1 MSEIRLLDTH
11 TINKIAAGEVVER
24 PSSVIKELVENSID
38 AKASSITV
46 EIKQGGIDFIR
57 VTDNG
62 LGIPKDEVEVAF
74 LRHATSKIETAED
87 LQKVLTLGFRG
98 EALASIASVSHVEL
112 LTKTPQ
118 DLTGKRIEISGGKLG
133 SSEEVA
139 CPNGTTFM
147 MRHLFYNVPA
157 RKEFLGSSSS
167 EGAKITDY
175 MNRLALA
182 HPEISFKYIQN
193 NKLVF
198 TTSGNHDLTQVVLQI
213 YGKEAAKN
221 VLPLHGEEDGITCTG
236 LLGNTSLTRANRNYE
251 HFFINGR
258 TIKSTLLQRAVED
271 AYKTLVMIGKFP
283 FVLLHL
289 TLDPATIDV
298 NVHPTKMQ
306 VRFKDEDGIYATVYK
321 MVLEQLR
328 QENLV
333 PRVLDNPLS
342 PHTPLKPHKEEQV
355 ATQQMAVDT
364 FFAPQKP
371 VTPPTA
377 TSLLGT
383 THSSYLSRPYEPS
396 PTERLFGKEETLP
409 TKSLEEEGE
418 VETYLPPLIHSYV
431 VPPTERRESQAAS
444 NTLHSEIREEAS
456 PLSPHYRIVG
466 QFFNTYW
473 LVEYGG
479 QVYIIDQHAAHERLL
494 YERFMHQ
501 LQNGES
507 SSQLLL
513 LPETLHLTSAERVL
527 LEKEKALFEKLGFKI
542 EGFGETDVVIREVPF
557 ILNAPLPP
565 SVVKDILDQLEETKP
580 GDLTVIKENA
590 IIKMACRSAVKAH
603 DALTNL
609 ECQKLIEELMALQN
623 PFTCP
628 HGRPT
633 LVALTQ
639 TDIEKMFKRIT

>member
-1 MSEIRLLDTH
+1 MSEIKLLDTH

-24 PSSVIKELVENSID
+24 PCSVIKELVENSID
-38 AKASSITV
+38 AKASSITL

-62 LGIPKDEVEVAF
+62 VGIPKEEVEVAF

-98 EALASIASVSHVEL
+98 EALASIAAVSHVEL
-112 LTKTPQ
+112 LTKTSQ
-118 DLTGKRIEISGGKLG
+118 DLTGKRLEVSGGKIG
-133 SSEEVA
+133 ISEEVA

-175 MNRLALA
+175 ISRLALA

-193 NKLVF
+193 NKLLF
-198 TTSGNHDLTQVVLQI
+198 TTSGNHDLTQAVLQV

-221 VLPLHGEEDGITCTG
+221 VMPLYDEEEGITCTG
-236 LLGNTSLTRANRNYE
+236 LLGNTLLTRANRNYE

-271 AYKTLVMIGKFP
+271 AYKTLVMVGKFP

-306 VRFKDEDGIYATVYK
+306 VRFREEERIYQMVYK
-321 MVLEQLR
+321 AITKELRKNHLVPEVLKNQLLPTTPLRPSKEELKATEQLFV
-328 QENLV
+328 E
-333 PRVLDNPLS
+333 
-342 PHTPLKPHKEEQV
+342 
-355 ATQQMAVDT
+355 T
-364 FFAPQKP
+364 FFAPQKSLE
-371 VTPPTA
+371 TPTPE
-377 TSLLGT
+377 SLLGT
-383 THSSYLSRPYEPS
+383 THSSYLKEPIHL
-396 PTERLFGKEETLP
+396 TKEERFFGSTNSEKTFLP
-409 TKSLEEEGE
+409 DSSD
-418 VETYLPPLIHSYV
+418 HSYI
-431 VPPTERRESQAAS
+431 TTMQERREGVSEKICSSVTDGTSQEKVE
-444 NTLHSEIREEAS
+444 TS
-456 PLSPHYRIVG
+456 PVRSYRIVG

-473 LVEYGG
+473 LIEYEGKI
-479 QVYIIDQHAAHERLL
+479 YIIDQHAAHERLL
-494 YERFMHQ
+494 YERFMCQ
-501 LQNGES
+501 FKKGES
-507 SSQLLL
+507 PSQLLL
-513 LPETLHLTSAERVL
+513 IPETLHLTPSER
-527 LEKEKALFEKLGFKI
+527 ALFEQEAGLFQKLGFQI
-542 EGFGETDVVIREVPF
+542 EGFGETDLVIREVPF
-557 ILNAPLPP
+557 ILNQPLSP
-565 SVVKDILDQLEETKP
+565 SIVRDLLDQLEEIKP
-580 GDLTVIKENA
+580 KDLTVFKEGT

-603 DALTNL
+603 DKLTPL
-609 ECQKLIEELMALQN
+609 ECQKLIEELMDLEN

-639 TDIEKMFKRIT
+639 MDIEKMFKRIT